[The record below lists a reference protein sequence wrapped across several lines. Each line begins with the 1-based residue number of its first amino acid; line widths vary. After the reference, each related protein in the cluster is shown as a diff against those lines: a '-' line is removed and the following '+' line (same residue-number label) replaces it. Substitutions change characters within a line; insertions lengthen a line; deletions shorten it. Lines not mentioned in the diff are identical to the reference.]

1 VRVDIAW
8 QNPGKVLLPR
18 ISLVEEN
25 FGRISKRK
33 VWISPNEIGKRF
45 NRDRAKQR
53 TKKGNNAAALVHKLE
68 GRAFVIVYVPA
79 NPVSPASRTKLRR
92 SLSIRYQRPKLT
104 RSICAAEESQAT
116 PTANMFEVLHELA
129 SRIKKNCYEISPEFA
144 NATEAKGR
152 YVVLRVAVN
161 KIGKQFN

>member
-1 VRVDIAW
+1 MRVDIAS
-8 QNPGKVLLPR
+8 QNRGEVLLPR

-25 FGRISKRK
+25 FGRTSKRK
-33 VWISPNEIGKRF
+33 FWISPNEIGKKF

-53 TKKGNNAAALVHKLE
+53 TKMRSNAAAIVHKSE

-79 NPVSPASRTKLRR
+79 NPVSPTSRTKLRR

-116 PTANMFEVLHELA
+116 PTANRFEVLHELA
-129 SRIKKNCYEISPEFA
+129 SRVKKNSYEISPEFA
-144 NATEAKGR
+144 NATKAKGL
-152 YVVLRVAVN
+152 YVILRVTVN
-161 KIGKQFN
+161 EIGKQFN